1 MSDPIF
7 DSRSLRHDLP
17 YLFPGQ
23 AQKEGYVNEAFAR
36 IDALLHMTIEG
47 TADSPP
53 AVAVDGE
60 CWLVG
65 SAATGAWTGQS
76 GQIAA
81 LSSGNWMFFSPHDG
95 MRVLNRATGQE
106 IRFAGGW
113 QMPARPD
120 LPTGGQTVDAEARA
134 AIAAIIACLTEAGLL
149 AAD

>member
-36 IDALLHMTIEG
+36 IDSLLAIAVEG

-53 AVAVDGE
+53 VAPADGE
-60 CWLVG
+60 CWLIG
-65 SAATGAWTGQS
+65 SAPTGAWAGRAGQL
-76 GQIAA
+76 AA
-81 LSSGNWMFFSPHDG
+81 LTNWNWIFFSPRDG
-95 MRVLNRATGQE
+95 MRVLNRATGQDM
-106 IRFAGGW
+106 RFAAGW
-113 QMPARPD
+113 QIPVRPA
-120 LPTGGQTVDAEARA
+120 LPTGGQTVDTEARA
-134 AIAAIIACLTEAGLL
+134 AIAAILDCLTEAGLL